1 MELLE
6 QEILGILSNV
16 DWRKQKLVD
25 WQINVDFNRIQ
36 KILSEN
42 SIEK

>member
-36 KILSEN
+36 KISSEN